1 MASWQGR
8 KQVASGDAALSADF
22 NALVDQ
28 SVMVFASA
36 SARDSAL
43 VSPTEGMTCTLTDTG
58 ALQIYSGTAWVDVA
72 NHTAWTTFTPTLSGP
87 TTAGVS
93 MSAKYAQSGKTVNFK
108 IKATY
113 SSVTV
118 AGSGT
123 ITITLPGALTTATA
137 ENTFTGL
144 FYNNST
150 YYPITFRQTSTTAMT
165 AYWMNSATPTQV
177 TAASPTTIAA
187 GMFYQVSGSF
197 EVA

>member
-1 MASWQGR
+1 MALGR
-8 KQVASGDAALSADF
+8 KQVASGDSALSADF

-43 VSPTEGMTCTLTDTG
+43 LTPTEGMVCTLVDLNSVQVYNG
-58 ALQIYSGTAWVDVA
+58 SAWVDVVQ
-72 NHTAWTTFTPTLSGP
+72 HTAWTTFTPTLSGP
-87 TTAGVS
+87 TTFGTT
-93 MSAKYAQSGKTVNFK
+93 MSAKYAQTGKNITFK
-108 IKATY
+108 LKATY

-123 ITITLPGALTTATA
+123 ITLTLPVTAA
-137 ENTFTGL
+137 NSDGVFTGI

-150 YYPITFRQTSTTAMT
+150 YYPITFRQTSTTQMT

-177 TAASPTTIAA
+177 TAASPTTVAA
-187 GMFYQVSGSF
+187 GMFYQISGSF
-197 EVA
+197 EAA